1 MSAPVAPTAR
11 IRALLPS
18 IALNAV
24 APALVYLLLR
34 PVVGSDVVALAVG
47 TAVPVAVTLAVLA
60 WRRRVDPV
68 GVVAA
73 VGYGIALL
81 VAVLSGGNTVLLEL
95 QDAVITG
102 PLGVI
107 CLVSVAIGKPLHLLV
122 MRVLA
127 RRRPELQVAVTG
139 AGQRHRSAVFTS
151 LVGATLTIHAAV
163 LLVLALTVPT
173 SLFVVLSRPVGLPI
187 LALGVCAMVW
197 YRNRVRRAPSTVAAR
212 S

>member
-34 PVVGSDVVALAVG
+34 PAVGSDVVALAIG
-47 TAVPVAVTLAVLA
+47 TAVPVAVTLAVLV

-127 RRRPELQVAVTG
+127 RRRPGLQLAVTG

-151 LVGATLTIHAAV
+151 LLGATLTIHAAV

-197 YRNRVRRAPSTVAAR
+197 YHNRVRRAPSTVAAG